1 MFKHIL
7 IPTDGSDLS
16 TSAIEQGIKFAAGIG
31 ASVTGLTVVP
41 NLQLLDYQVGIL
53 EETRQTLNEAAKSRA
68 HAILE
73 VLAKAAKTASVKCK
87 IEAVVSDQPYKAIV
101 DAAEK
106 HGCDLILMAS
116 HGRHGIGGVLLGSVT
131 NKVLTHSKIPVLVLR

>member
-7 IPTDGSDLS
+7 IPTDGSALS
-16 TSAIEQGIKFAAGIG
+16 TTAIENGIKFAAGIG

-41 NLQLLDYQVGIL
+41 NLHLLDYQMQIL

-73 VLAKAAKTASVKCK
+73 VLTKAAKAANVECKTEVA
-87 IEAVVSDQPYKAIV
+87 VSDQPYKAIIET
-101 DAAEK
+101 AEK
-106 HGCDLILMAS
+106 RGCDLILMAS
-116 HGRHGIGGVLLGSVT
+116 HGRGGVGSVLLGSET
-131 NKVLTHSKIPVLVLR
+131 HKVLTHSKTPVLVLR

>member
-7 IPTDGSDLS
+7 IPTDGSELS
-16 TSAIEQGIKFAAGIG
+16 TNAIEKGIQFAAGIG
-31 ASVTGLTVVP
+31 ASVTGLTVMP

-53 EETRQTLNEAAKSRA
+53 EETRQTLNEATKSRA

-73 VLAKAAKTASVKCK
+73 VLAKAAKAANVECK
-87 IEAVVSDQPYKAIV
+87 TEATVSDQPYKAIV
-101 DAAEK
+101 DTAEK
-106 HGCDLILMAS
+106 HGCDLIFMAS
-116 HGRHGIGGVLLGSVT
+116 HGRRGIGGVVLGSVT